1 LRYRRYRRRLKV
13 PARVHHFEIARFVQ
27 QRGTCRVL
35 HQDDGRGVLEQLLNP
50 AETASASHPEN
61 NDGPFGDQ
69 RDRSSIKAPFIHK
82 QASASSV

>member
-27 QRGTCRVL
+27 HRAPAGCYIKTT
-35 HQDDGRGVLEQLLNP
+35 DGGVLEQLLNP